1 MGGVCASVGRPV
13 GQRRP
18 GVLSRTPHDPPR
30 VSRVFC
36 GDVFRGPCGNRKARP
51 APERAVLCRRNR
63 SALQAPSRSTTQGGA
78 RITRSSER
86 AELKETHPCCVPGSP
101 PVACSASSPPQGQVR
116 CGPGPL
122 PTGEH
127 PGPAFRRWGPSGFPA
142 SGPRPRQAGSVSLGP
157 EGRTSAF
164 HGSFPPA
171 PACPGPCP
179 LCCPPPPPPTQRG
192 EVLQSLPVAPAYFL
206 RNFPRKCR

>member
-36 GDVFRGPCGNRKARP
+36 GDIFRGPCGNRKARP

-157 EGRTSAF
+157 EAGRVPSTAS
-164 HGSFPPA
+164 SPLLPPA
-171 PACPGPCP
+171 PAPAPSAAH
-179 LCCPPPPPPTQRG
+179 LLLPPHREEKCSRVSLWPQRT
-192 EVLQSLPVAPAYFL
+192 S
-206 RNFPRKCR
+206 